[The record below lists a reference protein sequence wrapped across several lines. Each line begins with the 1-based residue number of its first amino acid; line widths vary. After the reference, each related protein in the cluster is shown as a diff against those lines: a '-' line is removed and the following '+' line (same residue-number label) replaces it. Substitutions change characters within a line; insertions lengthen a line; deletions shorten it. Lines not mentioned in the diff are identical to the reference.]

1 MLGVVWVIGLAL
13 FGHMCGSLGAN
24 IALGGKV
31 SQSSQYGGAGP
42 QKAVDGNRANNWRDK
57 SCAHTRKNRDPWWRL
72 DLEQAYS
79 ISTVTITNRRD
90 CCPERLNGAEIRV
103 GNSLDSN
110 GNSNPRC
117 AVVSS
122 IPAGKS
128 QSFTCNGMKGRYVN
142 VVIPGRAEYLTLCE
156 VEVFGTLADQDDDDE
171 VKCEGM

>member
-1 MLGVVWVIGLAL
+1 VEILCIFL
-13 FGHMCGSLGAN
+13 FLLCLGAN

-90 CCPERLNGAEIRV
+90 CCPERLNGLNITTV
-103 GNSLDSN
+103 GGTESLAHKWGPLPCMCHGGPIFQMTTPLLNQVATS
-110 GNSNPRC
+110 
-117 AVVSS
+117 
-122 IPAGKS
+122 
-128 QSFTCNGMKGRYVN
+128 TW
-142 VVIPGRAEYLTLCE
+142 VIPGRAEYLTLCE